1 MVFLAVAPALLV
13 SLALLGSFTYARLT
27 EQEERLTERGLDLIR
42 HLAHGSEYALFSGN
56 RQQLREAVGAALR
69 ERDVVAVSVTAADG
83 VELARGGEHLSSE
96 SPVRPNDV
104 RVTPEGIRVEDCER
118 GLVFSAAVMPHP
130 LSVDD
135 YAQAGPTREAPL
147 GQVRVSLSRASTLAR
162 QHAIVRDSILIS
174 LAVLAL
180 TVWSALRFGRGIVR
194 PILGMNRTVGRIGAG
209 HLESRVEGGMDA
221 EFGEFGELKAG
232 INAMAER
239 IQQSHE
245 HMRMQIMEAT
255 AKLSH
260 QASHDSL
267 TGLMNRHEFEQRLG
281 RALESARLHAREHAL
296 CFMDL
301 DQFKQVNDSCG
312 HGAGDELLRQLTAL
326 LTHEVRDRDALARVG
341 GDEFALLLENCPMER
356 GMALADRLR
365 EIVRAFRFAWDG
377 QVFNVGASIGMVR
390 LDPGLYTVAEALAAA
405 DAACYAAKSL
415 GRNRIHVYHA
425 SDEQLARLRGE
436 ATWPDRLREAMAHDR
451 FVLHGQRIV
460 PLGAG
465 EMHVEVLLRLADGE
479 DGAEIMPMAFIPAAE
494 RFSLMPAL
502 DRWVLERLVTHHAAL
517 FRDAG
522 MTHAVNLSGASL
534 SDPTFHEFAAEL
546 LARHPQAARR
556 LVFEI
561 TETAA
566 ITNMAMARGFIER
579 LRALGC
585 RFALDDFGSGL
596 SSLNYLKNLR
606 VDYLKID
613 GGFVR
618 DLGQDA
624 MSEAIIDAIVRIGRV
639 MGLKTVAECVESEQ
653 TLEVL
658 RKLGVDYAQGHHLHR
673 PEPLRV

>member
-1 MVFLAVAPALLV
+1 M
-13 SLALLGSFTYARLT
+13 
-27 EQEERLTERGLDLIR
+27 
-42 HLAHGSEYALFSGN
+42 
-56 RQQLREAVGAALR
+56 
-69 ERDVVAVSVTAADG
+69 
-83 VELARGGEHLSSE
+83 
-96 SPVRPNDV
+96 
-104 RVTPEGIRVEDCER
+104 
-118 GLVFSAAVMPHP
+118 
-130 LSVDD
+130 
-135 YAQAGPTREAPL
+135 APL
-147 GQVRVSLSRASTLAR
+147 GQVRVSLSRASTQAR
-162 QHAIVRDSILIS
+162 QHAIVRDSIFIS
-174 LAVLAL
+174 LVVLAL
-180 TVWSALRFGRGIVR
+180 TVWSALSFGRGIVR

-209 HLESRVEGGMDA
+209 HLEARVEGGMDA
-221 EFGEFGELKAG
+221 EFGELKAG

-281 RALESARLHAREHAL
+281 CALESARLHAREHAL

-301 DQFKQVNDSCG
+301 DQFKQVNDNCG
-312 HGAGDELLRQLTAL
+312 HGAGDELLRQLAAL
-326 LTHEVRDRDALARVG
+326 LTHEVRDRDAIARVG
-341 GDEFALLLENCPMER
+341 GDEFALLLENCPMEKA
-356 GMALADRLR
+356 MALADRLR
-365 EIVRAFRFAWDG
+365 EIIRAFRFAWDG
-377 QVFNVGASIGMVR
+377 QVFAVGASIGMVR

-425 SDEQLARLRGE
+425 SDEQLARQRGE
-436 ATWPDRLREAMAHDR
+436 ALWADRLRQAIEHNR

-465 EMHVEVLLRLADGE
+465 EPHVEVLLRLADGE
-479 DGAEIMPMAFIPAAE
+479 DGAEILPMAFIPAAE
-494 RFSLMPAL
+494 RFLLMPAL

-522 MTHAVNLSGASL
+522 PTHAVNLSGASL
-534 SDPTFHEFAAEL
+534 SDPAFHEFAAEL
-546 LARHPQAARR
+546 MARHPQASRR
-556 LVFEI
+556 LCFEI

-566 ITNMAMARGFIER
+566 ITNIAMARGFIER

-585 RFALDDFGSGL
+585 TFALDDFGSGL

-624 MSEAIIDAIVRIGRV
+624 MSEAIVDAIVRIGRV
-639 MGLKTVAECVESEQ
+639 MGLKTVAECVESESV
-653 TLEVL
+653 LEVL

-673 PEPLRV
+673 PERLREA